1 MQAMPDLSQV
11 DWAKVLSI
19 SFTIIPA
26 VYRYRGVLRKI
37 TDVLAEAIGFIALIG
52 GLYVYTRTLPE
63 VQVVAIQL
71 KADPSVS
78 TAQHLQTLDMLYFG
92 SIGLMVLGG
101 LITVFGL
108 IGRLE
113 TSIMARVK
121 PSPPP
126 KRK

>member
-1 MQAMPDLSQV
+1 MQAMPDLSQL
-11 DWAKVLSI
+11 DWAKILSI

-26 VYRYRGVLRKI
+26 VYKYRGVLRKV
-37 TDVLAEAIGFIALIG
+37 TDVLAEAIGFMALIG
-52 GLYVYTRTLPE
+52 GLYVYTRILPQVQE
-63 VQVVAIQL
+63 VATQL

-101 LITVFGL
+101 LISVFGL

-113 TSIMARVK
+113 ASIAAKMK
-121 PSPPP
+121 PSPP
-126 KRK
+126 KRR

>member
-1 MQAMPDLSQV
+1 MQAMPDLSQL

-26 VYRYRGVLRKI
+26 VYKYRGVLRKI

-63 VQVVAIQL
+63 VQVVASQL

-78 TAQHLQTLDMLYFG
+78 TAQYLQTLDMLYFG

-113 TSIMARVK
+113 ASIMAKVK
-121 PSPPP
+121 PSPP
-126 KRK
+126 KRR

>member
-26 VYRYRGVLRKI
+26 VYKYRGTLRKV

-52 GLYVYTRTLPE
+52 GLYVYTRALPE
-63 VQVVAIQL
+63 VQIVASQL

-78 TAQHLQTLDMLYFG
+78 SPEHLQTLDMVYFS

-101 LITVFGL
+101 LISVFGL

-113 TSIMARVK
+113 ASIAAKMK
-121 PSPPP
+121 PSPPS
-126 KRK
+126 KRR

>member
-11 DWAKVLSI
+11 DWAKILSI

-26 VYRYRGVLRKI
+26 VYKYRGVLRKV
-37 TDVLAEAIGFIALIG
+37 TDVLAEAIGFMALIG
-52 GLYVYTRTLPE
+52 GLYVYTRILPQVQE
-63 VQVVAIQL
+63 VASQL

-101 LITVFGL
+101 LISVFGL

-113 TSIMARVK
+113 VSIAAKMK
-121 PSPPP
+121 PSPP
-126 KRK
+126 KRR